1 MVRPENMHCAYVCM
15 QSQFKNDIMKFTGK
29 WGELENV
36 NLIEITQSQK
46 NPLCMYSLIHGY
58 CEALSRR
65 KGPNVDASIS
75 LKRGKK
81 IHMRG

>member
-1 MVRPENMHCAYVCM
+1 MVRPENMHYAYVCM

-46 NPLCMYSLIHGY
+46 HTNSV
-58 CEALSRR
+58 LSR
-65 KGPNVDASIS
+65 IS
-75 LKRGKK
+75 AY
-81 IHMRG
+81 